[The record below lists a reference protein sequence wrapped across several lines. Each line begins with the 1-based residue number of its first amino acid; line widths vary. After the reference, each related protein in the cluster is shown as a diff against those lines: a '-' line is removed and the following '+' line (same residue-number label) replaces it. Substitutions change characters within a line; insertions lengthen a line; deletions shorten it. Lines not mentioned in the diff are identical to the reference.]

1 MSDYVQALRSKD
13 ETPGSLPAMTKEAES
28 AILDK
33 YKDEV
38 IAAQE
43 GEQRHYWPNKLEAKI
58 RLVCRKKLQ
67 TGGKVLNFI
76 LCLSERADPR
86 GE

>member
-13 ETPGSLPAMTKEAES
+13 ETPGSLPAMTKEAEA

-43 GEQRHYWPNKLEAKI
+43 G
-58 RLVCRKKLQ
+58 
-67 TGGKVLNFI
+67 
-76 LCLSERADPR
+76 
-86 GE
+86 

>member
-13 ETPGSLPAMTKEAES
+13 ETPGSLPAMTKEAEA

-33 YKDEV
+33 YKEEI

-43 GEQRHYWPNKLEAKI
+43 GRYFYSKRSISVGGNKKKDILE
-58 RLVCRKKLQ
+58 C
-67 TGGKVLNFI
+67 
-76 LCLSERADPR
+76 ERNLHTM
-86 GE
+86 